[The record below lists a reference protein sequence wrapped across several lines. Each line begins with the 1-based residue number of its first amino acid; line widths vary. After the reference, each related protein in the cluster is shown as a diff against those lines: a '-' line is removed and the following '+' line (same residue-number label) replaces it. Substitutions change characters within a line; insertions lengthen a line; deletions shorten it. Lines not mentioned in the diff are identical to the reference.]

1 VITTLLAG
9 LVLVAVGGFGAWLLT
24 TRFPS
29 ARFMRTGYVLM
40 ATSGV
45 VFMIWAVGKNLA
57 LGVAATALLG
67 CGALI
72 GVVGAL
78 RRELRGR

>member
-1 VITTLLAG
+1 VIPTLLAG

-29 ARFMRTGYVLM
+29 ARFMQTGYVLM
-40 ATSGV
+40 GTSGI
-45 VFMIWAVGKNLA
+45 VFMVWGLAKNLA

-72 GVVGAL
+72 GVLGAL